1 MLNKELIDLRSDT
14 VTLPTEEMLEAIK
27 HAPLG
32 DDVYGEDPT
41 VNKLQSIAAEKMG
54 KEAALLVPSGTQANL
69 TSLMSNCNRGEL
81 VLLEAESHIYWYE
94 VGGVA
99 AIAGLLPWTI
109 KTDTGAFEPE
119 QIDASLR
126 PENIHYPL
134 PSLVCVEN
142 THNRYGGQII
152 TPKQLEAI
160 NETAKKHSLKVYM
173 DGARIFNA
181 AVALDVDV
189 KEFTKHVDNFMFCL
203 SKGLSCPVGSLIV
216 GSQDFIQKARKTRKL
231 LGGGMRQAG
240 IIAAPGIIALEK
252 MISRLKTDHENARLL
267 AEKISKIRGVNIDLK
282 NVQTNMVTFDL
293 DSSIDCGRFI
303 LGLKQDSILALAQ
316 AKNRVR
322 MVTHRGIEKE
332 HIETT
337 VNAIER
343 ILNRN

>member
-1 MLNKELIDLRSDT
+1 
-14 VTLPTEEMLEAIK
+14 
-27 HAPLG
+27 
-32 DDVYGEDPT
+32 
-41 VNKLQSIAAEKMG
+41 MG